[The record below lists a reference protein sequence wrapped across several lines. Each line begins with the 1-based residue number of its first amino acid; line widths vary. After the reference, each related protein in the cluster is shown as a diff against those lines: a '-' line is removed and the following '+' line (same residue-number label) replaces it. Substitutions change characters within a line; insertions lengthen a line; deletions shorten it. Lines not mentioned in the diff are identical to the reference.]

1 MLIER
6 SAPVYRRRSGLS
18 MVEAMIALAI
28 TAMLLTAVG
37 AAFTSS
43 AKAMEINDQ
52 FFRASQGAR
61 VAVNR
66 IMTQARRGTVSEKD
80 AYDQITNLTD
90 NQTVT
95 YIRLITP
102 IDPADLTKVAEYIYK
117 FDSTAKELQMYRV
130 VNNVIGAKNVLAK
143 DVIAGN
149 FVIGIGKD
157 ANNAKCVSRLAMSI
171 TIQEGNNIIRLSGN
185 AVPRGTMTY

>member
-1 MLIER
+1 
-6 SAPVYRRRSGLS
+6 
-18 MVEAMIALAI
+18 
-28 TAMLLTAVG
+28 
-37 AAFTSS
+37 
-43 AKAMEINDQ
+43 
-52 FFRASQGAR
+52 
-61 VAVNR
+61 
-66 IMTQARRGTVSEKD
+66 
-80 AYDQITNLTD
+80 
-90 NQTVT
+90 
-95 YIRLITP
+95 
-102 IDPADLTKVAEYIYK
+102 
-117 FDSTAKELQMYRV
+117 MYRV